1 MYALVYVIAD
11 IVTFHDASLTV
22 LADIVTFDDAPVTVK
37 AEEDKVDL
45 KSTRLALYIVLPI
58 FLLCFG
64 GSAIGYCLNR
74 IYRNCKYVTHARAAT
89 ASTSH
94 VTAIQLTRSPPP
106 RSCCDCL
113 TKIKH
118 TTFVA
123 IEE

>member
-1 MYALVYVIAD
+1 MTFDDASVTVPVDIATFDDASVTVLSD

-58 FLLCFG
+58 FLFCFG

-74 IYRNCKYVTHARAAT
+74 IYRNCKYVTCT
-89 ASTSH
+89 
-94 VTAIQLTRSPPP
+94 
-106 RSCCDCL
+106 C
-113 TKIKH
+113 
-118 TTFVA
+118 
-123 IEE
+123 